1 MKTDVDLVKLVA
13 SCYVT
18 EWMHKV
24 LISCCLSQKIRNMKL
39 FFRHEQFGF
48 QFSPQDSRV
57 DSLEMMEYQDW

>member
-39 FFRHEQFGF
+39 FFRHE
-48 QFSPQDSRV
+48 
-57 DSLEMMEYQDW
+57 